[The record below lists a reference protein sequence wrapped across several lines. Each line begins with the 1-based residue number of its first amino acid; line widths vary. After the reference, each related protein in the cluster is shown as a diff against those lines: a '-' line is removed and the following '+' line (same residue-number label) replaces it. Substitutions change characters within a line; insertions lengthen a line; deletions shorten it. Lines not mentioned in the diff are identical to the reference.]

1 MCLSWSRQLIEP
13 CVISFLILVSLS
25 YISGY
30 HIRIRVKCQPYSI
43 AKTFSFF
50 VCFLFCFLVHHIN
63 NVAKLLPISRK
74 KKIKNSVC
82 VVHL

>member
-50 VCFLFCFLVHHIN
+50 VCFLFCFLG
-63 NVAKLLPISRK
+63 LPYQQCSKIASNFYEK
-74 KKIKNSVC
+74 KKKSVC